1 MTDFKKLLAF
11 LGISAC
17 NVLLPYSAQAENVPF
32 VRIDLNHN
40 GSATLAGYN
49 TMNFA
54 DAALTNTLTID
65 PNISVTVD
73 RITEKNNRDR
83 ESSKGDALTNDFIF
97 ENNVNNPIT
106 VTLNGL
112 TVGKEYSLKI
122 YSHDITAN
130 NGTSGTW
137 TITQGGSTGT
147 IGVKTNTT
155 GNASYKSTDPSTYL
169 TYTFTASADSA
180 VLTGTATNKFIFLNG
195 LEVSEAYDPVSGY
208 TRFDVNSNEG
218 VETRLI
224 SPRSTELFV
233 NNTAT
238 SNTATATAPSG
249 IKLTV
254 TSEDVLNSRTRNKTN
269 STVDSNLY
277 RDFLF
282 SSSKTPYTLTLD
294 NLAEDAI
301 YRMTV
306 HSIDMD
312 LDQSAGTW
320 TMTNGDGDLLF
331 SYAHNSKLSDTS
343 TWSFTQYAKPGTSSA
358 SLTAAVGSKKYTMF
372 NGLELQEI
380 SARTAD
386 YLWSPGRAQWLADG
400 KWVDQNGNAGVPEAG
415 DVCCVTSTD
424 AAAMNQNY
432 WLEST
437 NTAFPSTLVI
447 ASGSRF
453 IFKNNASVDDM
464 ILDGGFFHHGVTN
477 SNFSL
482 NGNLFVA
489 SDSTI
494 DIDDGGARTLT
505 VNSVLS
511 GTGDLNVL
519 GSSTGN
525 SVLALTA
532 NSTEYRGS
540 FSLSKTTLK
549 LSGANSSLGRG
560 ALNIPSNSRLELA
573 GSNFGLYNVPS
584 LSGDG
589 PISVTS
595 TSRFALGSSEAQAY
609 SGTISVAADQSLH
622 VGYTDSADRAAN
634 VSLPN
639 AAVSLAEGANLGLI
653 HEGNSA
659 KITTFEIGTLKGV
672 AGSLVRASGSV
683 NTSTTNYSV
692 IKVGQGDFAGVIGG
706 INDFHS
712 KLRLVKNTTGTLTL
726 SGVNTYIGGTQIESG
741 TLKLTGSGTLG
752 TGAVTLNE
760 SGTLELNVAEG
771 TEKSFANQVAGTGT
785 VVKTGT
791 GTLTLDTANGFE
803 VSSLNVNAGRVN
815 AAGSV
820 TGDLAVAD
828 GASFSPVGTLA
839 ILGDLMLDPGA
850 VLSFDQD
857 DTLFLSSEST
867 LNIADDAVL
876 ELLFTEAVPG
886 TTYTLIEA
894 EGGLEG
900 EYADAD
906 FWQDLLTVTSD
917 VNWDLAVVGN
927 TVQALL
933 GAGAG
938 DPSVPEP
945 ATWAL
950 LILGAAGL
958 FCVRIKQ
965 QS

>member
-32 VRIDLNHN
+32 VRIDLNQN
-40 GSATLAGYN
+40 GSATLPGYN

-83 ESSKGDALTNDFIF
+83 GSSKGDALTNDFIF

-147 IGVKTNTT
+147 VGVKTNTT

-195 LEVSEAYDPVSGY
+195 LEVSEAYDPASGY

-254 TSEDVLNSRTRNKTN
+254 TSENVLNSRTRNKTN
-269 STVDSNLY
+269 SNVDSNLY

-282 SSSKTPYTLTLD
+282 SASSKPFTLTLD
-294 NLAEDAI
+294 DLAEDAI

-386 YLWSPGRAQWLADG
+386 YLWSPGRDSWLADG
-400 KWVDQNGNAGVPEAG
+400 KWIDQNGNVGVPQSGE
-415 DVCCVTSTD
+415 VCYVTSSD
-424 AAAMNQNY
+424 P
-432 WLEST
+432 
-437 NTAFPSTLVI
+437 TAWSDRNAWVNGTEGTFPATLVM

-453 IFKNNASVDDM
+453 IFQANVTVNDM
-464 ILDGGFFHHGVTN
+464 ILDGGFFHHGVTS

-494 DIDDGGARTLT
+494 DLDDGGARTLT

-519 GSSTGN
+519 GNSTGN
-525 SVLALTA
+525 SVLTLTA

-549 LSGANSSLGRG
+549 LSGANSSMGRG
-560 ALNIPSNSRLELA
+560 ALNIPSNSQLELA
-573 GSNFGLYNVPS
+573 GSNFGLYYVPS

-609 SGTISVAADQSLH
+609 SGTISVAKDQSLH
-622 VGYTDSADRAAN
+622 VGYTMNKTDMAADI
-634 VSLPN
+634 SLPN
-639 AAVSLAEGANLGLI
+639 ASVSLAEGATLGLI

-659 KITTFEIGTLKGV
+659 KITTFEIGTLNGT
-672 AGSLVRASGSV
+672 AGSVARASGSV
-683 NTSTTNYSV
+683 NTNTTNYS
-692 IKVGQGDFAGVIGG
+692 ILTVGQGDFAGVIGG
-706 INDFHS
+706 VNEFQAKIG
-712 KLRLVKNTTGTLTL
+712 LVKNTAGTLTL
-726 SGVNTYIGGTQIESG
+726 SGANTYVGGTTIEAG
-741 TLKLTGSGTLG
+741 KLLVTGNGTLG
-752 TGAVTLNE
+752 TGAAAIGKNAV
-760 SGTLELNVAEG
+760 LEVAYTDPAKALSISSLSMAEG
-771 TEKSFANQVAGTGT
+771 SVLDLTSGT
-785 VVKTGT
+785 VVIDGGFTVNDDARLVFDLSNAAADLLVLGS
-791 GTLTLDTANGFE
+791 GSTLD
-803 VSSLNVNAGRVN
+803 
-815 AAGSV
+815 
-820 TGDLAVAD
+820 
-828 GASFSPVGTLA
+828 
-839 ILGDLMLDPGA
+839 I
-850 VLSFDQD
+850 
-857 DTLFLSSEST
+857 SE
-867 LNIADDAVL
+867 NAVL
-876 ELLFTEAVPG
+876 ELLFADAEADK
-886 TTYTLIEA
+886 TYTLIKA
-894 EGGLEG
+894 EDGFG
-900 EYADAD
+900 EYSDAA
-906 FWQDLLTVTSD
+906 FWKSLLDTAMDGT
-917 VNWDLAVVGN
+917 WELAVVGN
-927 TVQALL
+927 SLQAIL
-933 GAGAG
+933 GSGSG
-938 DPSVPEP
+938 STDPSVPEP
-945 ATWAL
+945 AAWVL
-950 LILGAAGL
+950 FVLGAAGVCL
-958 FCVRIKQ
+958 VRRKRT
-965 QS
+965 